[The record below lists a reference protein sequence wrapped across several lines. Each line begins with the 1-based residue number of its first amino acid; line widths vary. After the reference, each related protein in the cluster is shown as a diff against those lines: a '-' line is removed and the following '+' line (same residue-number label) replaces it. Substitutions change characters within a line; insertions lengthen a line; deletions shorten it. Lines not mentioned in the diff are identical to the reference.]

1 VPELSN
7 TQNVTILS
15 SQSTVLECVPS
26 NRDLS
31 IQWVLHQ
38 ADGSIVDITFD
49 DINVKRNVQQPPNIE
64 IRFPYHNITIISADV
79 SVHSGV
85 YVCSINS
92 PHGDTTVISRS
103 IEVDVLPGEYMYL
116 YITMYI
122 CSYIATCM

>member
-1 VPELSN
+1 MSN

-31 IQWVLHQ
+31 IRWVLHQ
-38 ADGSIVDITFD
+38 ADGSRVPITFD
-49 DINVKRNVQQPPNIE
+49 DISVKRNIQLLPNIE

-92 PHGDTTVISRS
+92 PHGDTTIISRS